1 MTSIYIPFKNNARL
15 SRYQINARNRFDQQ
29 LAPLSVCLW
38 LLLVLQLLR
47 TVAFS
52 LLHRPI
58 TLFYHKMIAWIQY
71 KRKTRKERNKNKE
84 AQTENVRLTPVIYQL
99 AKKNRTHS
107 RLLKCL
113 AVGYYWTV
121 STFTPLPHNS
131 QAFSLFFSLAFMFH
145 TIAMQHIAP
154 HTQLLYITCS

>member
-1 MTSIYIPFKNNARL
+1 MTSIYSSIQEQRAFEPV
-15 SRYQINARNRFDQQ
+15 SDQCKKSIRSAACTAISVS
-29 LAPLSVCLW
+29 LVAPCSAV
-38 LLLVLQLLR
+38 
-47 TVAFS
+47 TAK
-52 LLHRPI
+52 HRPI